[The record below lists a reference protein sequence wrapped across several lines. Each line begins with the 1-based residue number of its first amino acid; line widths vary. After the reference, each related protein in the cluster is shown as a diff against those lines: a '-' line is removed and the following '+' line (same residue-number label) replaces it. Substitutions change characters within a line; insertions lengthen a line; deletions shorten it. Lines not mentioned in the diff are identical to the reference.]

1 MNASEANNGN
11 NASEAN
17 TSNNLNGT
25 AMAGTTT
32 SAREE
37 GTSKSNQTRPLWK
50 KTGFR
55 IGALVV
61 VALVLGA
68 ALVFKPWLLFIDQ
81 RVDDAIPDVVAT
93 STTSAMAPEQGG
105 KMEKADGMS
114 AMDAMGAMD
123 SGKNAANGPALVAQ
137 GNFISHE
144 HSTTGTASIVKDA
157 ATGKSQLVLSD
168 LNTSNGPDVHVW
180 LSKAPV
186 IEGQAGWF
194 VAGEHEHV
202 DLGQIKGNVG
212 NQVYDLPSNINVD
225 DWTSVVLW
233 CDDFN
238 VSFGAAALGAT

>member
-1 MNASEANNGN
+1 MNASEANNKNTPSTPN
-11 NASEAN
+11 N
-17 TSNNLNGT
+17 SNNPT
-25 AMAGTTT
+25 DPMSSTTT

-37 GTSKSNQTRPLWK
+37 GTSKSEKTRPVWK

-55 IGALVV
+55 IGALVA
-61 VALVLGA
+61 VALLLGA
-68 ALVFKPWLLFIDQ
+68 ALLFKPWLLFIDQ

-93 STTSAMAPEQGG
+93 TSATSAMAPEQSG
-105 KMEKADGMS
+105 KMEKTD
-114 AMDAMGAMD
+114 AMDAMD
-123 SGKNAANGPALVAQ
+123 SGKNAANGPALIAQ
-137 GNFISHE
+137 GTFISHE
-144 HSTTGTASIVKDA
+144 HSTTGTASIVKDS

-238 VSFGAAALGAT
+238 VSFGAAALSAK

>member
-1 MNASEANNGN
+1 MNASEANNKNTPSTPN
-11 NASEAN
+11 N
-17 TSNNLNGT
+17 SNNPT
-25 AMAGTTT
+25 DPMSSTTT

-37 GTSKSNQTRPLWK
+37 GTSKSEKTRPVWK

-55 IGALVV
+55 IGALVA
-61 VALVLGA
+61 VALLLGA
-68 ALVFKPWLLFIDQ
+68 ALLFKPWLLFIDQ

-93 STTSAMAPEQGG
+93 TSASSAMAPEQSG
-105 KMEKADGMS
+105 KMEKTD
-114 AMDAMGAMD
+114 AMD
-123 SGKNAANGPALVAQ
+123 SGKNAANGPALIAQ
-137 GNFISHE
+137 GAFISHE
-144 HSTTGTASIVKDA
+144 HSTTGTASIVKDS

-238 VSFGAAALGAT
+238 VSFGAAALSAK